1 MTSHDTST
9 TQYDFLGEKRT
20 AGAPLRGTRA
30 AGTRSG
36 RRATRDL
43 VNGVNGECRDGP
55 CWYNQQSQSTYL
67 NAVSIALLNQHVKFM
82 WIEYVKLSK
91 INVDKLQGC
100 ASPL

>member
-1 MTSHDTST
+1 MIHPPNNIIS
-9 TQYDFLGEKRT
+9 

-55 CWYNQQSQSTYL
+55 CWYNQQSQLTYL
-67 NAVSIALLNQHVKFM
+67 NAVSIALINQQSSHVDHIM
-82 WIEYVKLSK
+82 
-91 INVDKLQGC
+91 
-100 ASPL
+100 